1 MNIGLYC
8 FEILFNDNDANNN
21 DVISGVAVVSA
32 ARGLTFSLLAPPFT
46 RNLLFTTL
54 T

>member
-32 ARGLTFSLLAPPFT
+32 ARGLTFSLLAPPS

>member
-1 MNIGLYC
+1 MNIGFYC
-8 FEILFNDNDANNN
+8 FEIFFNDNDANNN

-46 RNLLFTTL
+46 RVLFTTL